1 MSITANA
8 FYFILG
14 LICVHN
20 VVCSSPLPSG
30 SGMEDP
36 DWEDPS
42 PEEGPF
48 LEGDIVTGSETIPV
62 AEFKVSRN
70 S

>member
-1 MSITANA
+1 MAYA
-8 FYFILG
+8 VYLILG
-14 LICVHN
+14 LIGVHN
-20 VVCSSPLPSG
+20 VLSSPLSSG
-30 SGMEDP
+30 SGTEDP

-70 S
+70 TLR